1 MSNMFF
7 VLMWLI
13 VSKGR
18 GFKQDVGAWLPVA
31 SKSAL
36 SHNTPNKVMIFNKDW
51 VVWKS
56 DDGLSNNWVVQLDQC
71 IHRKAPL
78 SQGRLVDRCIE
89 CPYHGWQYDKNGKV
103 NKIPQ
108 HVDDSSVN
116 IISNTVPTYVL
127 NDLVWGFFPEKLCG
141 ETSNILDTPEKT
153 YGDLINQTNPFFVRE
168 LPYSFDILIENFM
181 DPAHIPFAHHGLQ
194 GVRTDGSPIPME
206 KLTFNNTTL
215 EVSFND
221 TILNKSRQGVLSFNR
236 PCGYHFKTKSLVTN
250 KWKKNLQIYAV
261 PVKNGRSRVLIQ
273 SPFKSKILPLWLLH
287 ALNNRFLNTDAWLHI
302 AEKNIDSKDVLSDYT
317 LIESDKAVYYWRKWW
332 QKYGFADA
340 PQDSFSKAIF
350 RNNDRL
356 SWYQM
361 TNIWEDHTKHC
372 ESCKKSLVFF
382 KRILFISK
390 YVLKIGVFLR
400 SITIIVISFVVNIV
414 SSKIINI
421 IKGEPHESASAGR
434 STSAIKS

>member
-1 MSNMFF
+1 M
-7 VLMWLI
+7 
-13 VSKGR
+13 
-18 GFKQDVGAWLPVA
+18 
-31 SKSAL
+31 
-36 SHNTPNKVMIFNKDW
+36 
-51 VVWKS
+51 
-56 DDGLSNNWVVQLDQC
+56 
-71 IHRKAPL
+71 
-78 SQGRLVDRCIE
+78 
-89 CPYHGWQYDKNGKV
+89 
-103 NKIPQ
+103 
-108 HVDDSSVN
+108 
-116 IISNTVPTYVL
+116 PTFIL
-127 NDLVWGFFPEKLCG
+127 NDLIWGFFPNDICG
-141 ETSNILDTPEKT
+141 ETSNITETPDKI

-194 GVRTDGSPIPME
+194 GKRTDGSPIPME
-206 KLTFNNTTL
+206 KVTFNNTTL

-221 TILNKSRQGVLSFNR
+221 TILNKSREGILSFKR

-273 SPFKSKILPLWLLH
+273 SPFKSKLLPVWLLH

-302 AEKNIDSKDVLSDYT
+302 AEKNIESLDILSDYV

-332 QKYGFADA
+332 QRHGFADS
-340 PQDSFSKAIF
+340 PQHSFSKAIF

-372 ESCKKSLVFF
+372 ESCKQSLGFF
-382 KRILFISK
+382 KRVVFISK
-390 YVLKIGVFLR
+390 YTLKIGVFAR
-400 SITIIVISFVVNIV
+400 SIAIIVLSFTANII

-421 IKGEPHESASAGR
+421 IKGEPHESESLGR